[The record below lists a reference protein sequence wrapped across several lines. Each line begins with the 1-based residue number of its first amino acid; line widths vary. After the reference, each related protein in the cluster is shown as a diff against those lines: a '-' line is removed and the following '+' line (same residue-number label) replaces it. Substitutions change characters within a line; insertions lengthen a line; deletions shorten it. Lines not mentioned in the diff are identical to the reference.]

1 MGFIFIIALVCLF
14 MGHPWFALA
23 FVGLGIIWSNH
34 E

>member
-1 MGFIFIIALVCLF
+1 LVCLF